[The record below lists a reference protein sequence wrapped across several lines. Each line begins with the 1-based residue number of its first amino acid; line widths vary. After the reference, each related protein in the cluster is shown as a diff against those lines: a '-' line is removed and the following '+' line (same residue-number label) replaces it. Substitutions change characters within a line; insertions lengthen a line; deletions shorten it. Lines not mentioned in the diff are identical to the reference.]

1 MLYTPVGTLQ
11 SGRTR
16 VHRRTHDPA
25 APSRPAVS
33 PQQRYGAMAT
43 VKKRVATFALVASL
57 TTFGISFGL
66 AFPSQALAWD
76 NCPKGLVNDP
86 YPGACSRYVDTDGDD
101 ICDLSQ
107 SEPVE
112 STTTT
117 TTAPKSET
125 TTTTLA
131 VTTTT
136 SGEPPTGD
144 CPLGP
149 CAGCGACLSIGSLV
163 SVETAAGAVALAA
176 ASGSATTST
185 TTPSSGGPSDSSATA
200 TGASGDSVATVS
212 ATGAEDSGGASL
224 FTGYNVSPI
233 AIGFFLIYAASFV
246 LHKTKRIKVTT
257 HRKIWNVL
265 LLATFLITGIFGLI
279 LTIQLDYDLPFTIPF
294 DLLFWHVEAGV
305 AMTLISIF
313 HVSWHFNY
321 YRNLLRRSRK
331 KVRAA
336 RAAEQAQPLGGQQ
349 LVWEARAQRRAERDT
364 KRHPVPRPDPAPRP
378 AQTARPARTPRP
390 YTPPTG
396 RLEPETD

>member
-1 MLYTPVGTLQ
+1 
-11 SGRTR
+11 
-16 VHRRTHDPA
+16 
-25 APSRPAVS
+25 
-33 PQQRYGAMAT
+33 MAT
-43 VKKRVATFALVASL
+43 VKKRVATFALAASL
-57 TTFGISFGL
+57 ALFAISFGL
-66 AFPSQALAWD
+66 AYPAEALAWD

-86 YPGACSRYVDTDGDD
+86 YPGACRRYVDTNGDD

-112 STTTT
+112 STTT

-149 CAGCGACLSIGSLV
+149 CAGCGACLSISSVVAAADTDTLV
-163 SVETAAGAVALAA
+163 ASSDSNIDGTAVAAGTIALAA
-176 ASGSATTST
+176 AGDSATTST
-185 TTPSSGGPSDSSATA
+185 TTPPSGGSTGSSATDA
-200 TGASGDSVATVS
+200 GTSADGTTVS
-212 ATGAEDSGGASL
+212 ATGTGDTGGASF

-233 AIGFFLIYAASFV
+233 AIAFFLIYGVSFV
-246 LHKTKRIKVTT
+246 LHKTKKIKVTT

-279 LTIQLDYDLPFTIPF
+279 LTIQLDYELPFTIPF

-313 HVSWHFNY
+313 HVGWHFNY

-331 KVRAA
+331 TVRAA
-336 RAAEQAQPLGGQQ
+336 RAAEQVRPADQGQ
-349 LVWEARAQRRAERDT
+349 LVWEAREQRRVEREAHRGQT
-364 KRHPVPRPDPAPRP
+364 AQPEQAMRANQNPRPTQHPRP
-378 AQTARPARTPRP
+378 AQNPRP
-390 YTPPTG
+390 YLPPTG
-396 RLEPETD
+396 RLEPEPD

>member
-1 MLYTPVGTLQ
+1 
-11 SGRTR
+11 
-16 VHRRTHDPA
+16 
-25 APSRPAVS
+25 
-33 PQQRYGAMAT
+33 MAT
-43 VKKRVATFALVASL
+43 VKKRVATFALAATL
-57 TTFGISFGL
+57 ALLAISFGL
-66 AFPSQALAWD
+66 AYPSEALAWD

-86 YPGACSRYVDTDGDD
+86 YPGACRRYVDTNGDD

-149 CAGCGACLSIGSLV
+149 CAGCGACLSIS
-163 SVETAAGAVALAA
+163 SVVAAADTDTLAASSDSNIDGTAVAAGTVGLAA
-176 ASGSATTST
+176 AGDSATTST
-185 TTPSSGGPSDSSATA
+185 TTPPSGGSTDSSAAGTS
-200 TGASGDSVATVS
+200 ASGDAGATVS
-212 ATGAEDSGGASL
+212 ATGTGDSGGASF

-233 AIGFFLIYAASFV
+233 AVAFFLIYGVSFV
-246 LHKTKRIKVTT
+246 LHKTKKIKVTT

-279 LTIQLDYDLPFTIPF
+279 LTIQLDYELPFTIPF

-331 KVRAA
+331 TARAA
-336 RAAEQAQPLGGQQ
+336 RAAEQARPADQGQ
-349 LVWEARAQRRAERDT
+349 LVWEAREQRRVEREARRY
-364 KRHPVPRPDPAPRP
+364 KPPRLEQPPHLSQNPRP
-378 AQTARPARTPRP
+378 AQNPRP
-390 YTPPTG
+390 YLPPTG
-396 RLEPETD
+396 RLEPEPD